1 MSKQAGVSVPSCE
14 MGMPCLS
21 AVSSRS
27 RCRAERGRQPRW
39 EVKSSGR
46 PGREATP
53 GRQGAGFR
61 RRLPRGGRGPFACAA
76 MALPL
81 TALRVLL
88 GSFFALTGAA
98 KLSEQISAPVS
109 EQMVSGA
116 VWAEGVRAG
125 DRPRGSGGCNPGAET
140 PGLGGRTGTEG
151 RGLWPES
158 LPCLQDRGEGRP
170 ALKGVS
176 DSHPP
181 APPSALCGEPQL
193 LWSRVKV
200 AAAAR
205 LVWEG
210 QQRAGATVLLR
221 EQTRSELKAQGQ
233 DNT

>member
-1 MSKQAGVSVPSCE
+1 MLTSKHTGL
-14 MGMPCLS
+14 GR
-21 AVSSRS
+21 RS
-27 RCRAERGRQPRW
+27 FPHQEKKNENISWTGQGRGRAQTGRW
-39 EVKSSGR
+39 
-46 PGREATP
+46 
-53 GRQGAGFR
+53 
-61 RRLPRGGRGPFACAA
+61 RGP
-76 MALPL
+76 
-81 TALRVLL
+81 
-88 GSFFALTGAA
+88 S
-98 KLSEQISAPVS
+98 
-109 EQMVSGA
+109 
-116 VWAEGVRAG
+116 EGV
-125 DRPRGSGGCNPGAET
+125 GSGGCNPGAET